1 MASLVPVLKIFLRGK
16 SEILRRPLS
25 SPAFSWIPAPRELH
39 IWMRVEHSLQ
49 LCPRWDLSIH
59 AQDPGRQT
67 FEVEESRNQTLGTA
81 FTAKL
86 NPLQLRLLL
95 ASPKCLFYLCSFA
108 FLSTQFGYH
117 SRSRQPLSSGPA
129 LSLIP
134 PSFPLFFFFFFEGLH
149 GRMPLGEKTGAPKVL
164 CTQPKHCS
172 SLFCGPSSAGMGW
185 ASSQPSIRGGGP
197 GKTEAG
203 EGSPRWMS

>member
-67 FEVEESRNQTLGTA
+67 FEVEESRNPTLGTA

-134 PSFPLFFFFFFEGLH
+134 PSFPLFFFFFLKACMVECLW
-149 GRMPLGEKTGAPKVL
+149 EKRRGPQRCYAP
-164 CTQPKHCS
+164 S
-172 SLFCGPSSAGMGW
+172 
-185 ASSQPSIRGGGP
+185 PSIAVPSFVVLPQQAWDGQALSPASGVGAQGRQRQAR
-197 GKTEAG
+197 EAPDG
-203 EGSPRWMS
+203 